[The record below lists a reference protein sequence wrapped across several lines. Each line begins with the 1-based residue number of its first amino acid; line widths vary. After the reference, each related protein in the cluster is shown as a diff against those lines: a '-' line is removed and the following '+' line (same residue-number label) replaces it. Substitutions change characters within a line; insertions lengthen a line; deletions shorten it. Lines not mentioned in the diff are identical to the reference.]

1 MEKGKVTWFDT
12 TKGYGFIAPDDGSE
26 DIFVHISEVESA
38 GYTSLTKNQTIGY
51 ELYTKKR
58 QVLCDKPTINIV
70 KSVNMSEVIEAEK
83 LKQII
88 HKIENIEQEKLE
100 ASDLLK
106 DVFNEAKSMGFD
118 VKIIK
123 HVIKLRKKD
132 KNALAEEDS
141 LIELYR
147 GALGG

>member
-1 MEKGKVTWFDT
+1 MT
-12 TKGYGFIAPDDGSE
+12 
-26 DIFVHISEVESA
+26 
-38 GYTSLTKNQTIGY
+38 
-51 ELYTKKR
+51 
-58 QVLCDKPTINIV
+58 
-70 KSVNMSEVIEAEK
+70 EVIEAEK

-88 HKIENIEQEKLE
+88 TKIETIEQEKIE

-132 KNALAEEDS
+132 KDALAEEDS
-141 LIELYR
+141 LIDLYR
-147 GALGG
+147 GALGV

>member
-1 MEKGKVTWFDT
+1 
-12 TKGYGFIAPDDGSE
+12 
-26 DIFVHISEVESA
+26 
-38 GYTSLTKNQTIGY
+38 
-51 ELYTKKR
+51 
-58 QVLCDKPTINIV
+58 
-70 KSVNMSEVIEAEK
+70 MSEVIEAEK

-147 GALGG
+147 GALEVWLYCDKSKTKSNSRTT

>member
-1 MEKGKVTWFDT
+1 
-12 TKGYGFIAPDDGSE
+12 
-26 DIFVHISEVESA
+26 
-38 GYTSLTKNQTIGY
+38 
-51 ELYTKKR
+51 
-58 QVLCDKPTINIV
+58 
-70 KSVNMSEVIEAEK
+70 MSEVIEAEK

-88 HKIENIEQEKLE
+88 HKIENIEQEKVE

-147 GALGG
+147 GALEV